1 MKNFAIGIS
10 LILIVHTATAQHALP
25 PATQTQVFLPVPAEV
40 LAPGLFGFENPAM
53 ARFNHGLGSF
63 LGYARPGHDAHQWG
77 LFLAAPHLSF
87 GVIRHSLETGGSAH
101 LRRSDFR
108 LATGWGS
115 RALTFG
121 LGLGGS
127 TANKSDFKYARHF
140 SAGLIYRPLPAF
152 SFGLNLR
159 RAFEGSAAQ
168 YRSVL
173 GWRPLRSDRL
183 TLFAEALYEPDI
195 NDEMTLAAGAA
206 ASVAPGLTFF
216 GRWGEHQ
223 SRLGLS
229 WHFGHVGATGAV
241 TRNDGKTR
249 AAAGLYLGSRRDNLI
264 DRTVKKESAFL
275 QLVVDGPVVYRS
287 PRWGGGRSRTL
298 SGIIQSL
305 DNAMADSRVAG
316 VALRLSGTGPASELA
331 WEIREKLTDV
341 KASGRKV
348 LIFIDRPGMAGMH
361 LASVADRVLIDPE
374 GLIMMPGYGLSR
386 TYLKGLLDR
395 LGIGFEAW
403 RFFPYKSAFENY
415 RRSGMSAP
423 DRVQRQAW
431 LDDLHRLFVDDVAQ
445 GRGLSRAT
453 VDSLVQTQ
461 GIFLAREA
469 VALGLADTLGRW
481 PDAATAVARLTG
493 RRMNLLG
500 EGDLLSRQLPRNDW
514 GERPAIAVVYAQGEC
529 ATDAGI
535 RARSLAPQIR
545 RLAADS
551 RVKALVLRV
560 DSPGG
565 DGMASDWVAE
575 ALRECKAKKP
585 VVVSQGRVAASGGYW
600 LSMDAD
606 TILAGPGTL
615 TGSIGVI
622 GGWLWNRGLAGKL
635 GLSTDHVKTG
645 AHADLTRGF
654 RLPFLGLPLP
664 ERNLTPA
671 EKKLMQARIKA
682 MYREFVAKVAAGRG
696 LSVDSVRTLAGG
708 RIWSGI
714 DAVGK
719 GLVDKIGGLD
729 DAIKTARRM
738 AGINATAPVDWLE
751 RPAAP
756 WFDLSGLMPRL
767 YGVSVATEEPLEMRL
782 LRMLAESAGQPL
794 FLLPMDYWS
803 ME

>member
-25 PATQTQVFLPVPAEV
+25 PAAQTQVFLPVPAEV
-40 LAPGLFGFENPAM
+40 LGPGLFGFENPAM
-53 ARFNHGLGSF
+53 ARFNHGLGS
-63 LGYARPGHDAHQWG
+63 LLAYARPGDDAHQWG
-77 LFLAAPHLSF
+77 LFLGAPHLSF
-87 GVIRHSLETGGSAH
+87 SVIRHSLETGGNTD

-115 RALTFG
+115 RALSLG
-121 LGLGGS
+121 LGLGWS
-127 TANKSDFKYARHF
+127 TANPSEDKYARHF
-140 SAGLIYRPLPAF
+140 SAGLVYRPLPVI

-159 RAFEGSAAQ
+159 RAFEDDEAQ

-173 GWRPLRSDRL
+173 GWRPLKNDRL
-183 TLFAEALYEPDI
+183 TLFAEALYQPDCG
-195 NDEMTLAAGAA
+195 DEITLAAGAA
-206 ASVAPGLTFF
+206 ASVAPGLTLF
-216 GRWGEHQ
+216 GRWDRHQ
-223 SRLGLS
+223 SRLGLC
-229 WHFGHVGATGAV
+229 WHFGHAGVMGSISQRDSQ
-241 TRNDGKTR
+241 TRT
-249 AAAGLYLGSRRDNLI
+249 AAALYLGSRQDNFI
-264 DRTVKKESAFL
+264 DRRTKKQSAFL
-275 QLVVDGPVVYRS
+275 QLVVDGPVVYRK
-287 PRWGGGRSRTL
+287 PRLGSGRSRTL
-298 SGIIQSL
+298 SGIIRTL
-305 DNAMADSRVAG
+305 DAAMADPRVAG

-331 WEIREKLTDV
+331 WELRKKLNAV
-341 KASGRKV
+341 KATGRKV
-348 LIFIDRPGMAGMH
+348 IVFIDRPGMAGMH

-395 LGIGFEAW
+395 LGIGFEEW

-415 RRSGMSAP
+415 GRSGMSEP

-431 LDDLHRLFVDDVAQ
+431 LDDLHQLFVHDVSE
-445 GRGLSRAT
+445 GRGLSRTT
-453 VDSLVQTQ
+453 VDSLIQAQ
-461 GIFLAREA
+461 GVFLAREA

-481 PDAATAVARLTG
+481 PDAAAATARLTG
-493 RRMNLLG
+493 RRMALLG
-500 EGDLLSRQLPRNDW
+500 EGDLLSRQLPRRDW
-514 GERPAIAVVYAQGEC
+514 GERPQIAVVYAQGEC
-529 ATDAGI
+529 ATDGGI

-545 RLAADS
+545 RLANNS

-565 DGMASDWVAE
+565 DGMASDWVAQ
-575 ALRECKAKKP
+575 AVRECKAKKP

-606 TILAGPGTL
+606 TVLAGPGTL

-622 GGWLWNRGLAGKL
+622 GGWLWNRGLAGRL

-645 AHADLTRGF
+645 AHADLARGF

-671 EKKLMQARIKA
+671 EKQLMEARIKV
-682 MYREFVAKVAAGRG
+682 MYREFVARVAAGRG

-714 DAVGK
+714 DAVGN

-729 DAIKTARRM
+729 DAVAMARRM
-738 AGINATAPVDWLE
+738 AGISATEPFDWLE
-751 RPAAP
+751 LPAAP
-756 WFDLSGLMPRL
+756 WFDFGRFMPRF
-767 YGVSVATEEPLEMRL
+767 YGVNAITETPLEMRL
-782 LRMLAESAGQPL
+782 LKMMAESGGQPL